1 MACSSPAFNNHQ
13 GSSMA
18 FGDRAR
24 ALQKDLSYQAGCL
37 LGLANITAIKFKI
50 EERKRAAVDPE
61 IEEAVV
67 RLGIYFEELCEGLG
81 EPAFKLAVKQELGG
95 ELLASSEA
103 EILAKAEARP
113 VKTSIDKETAR
124 RLAQLVIER
133 TQDWG
138 D

>member
-1 MACSSPAFNNHQ
+1 
-13 GSSMA
+13 
-18 FGDRAR
+18 
-24 ALQKDLSYQAGCL
+24 
-37 LGLANITAIKFKI
+37 
-50 EERKRAAVDPE
+50 
-61 IEEAVV
+61 V

-124 RLAQLVIER
+124 RLAQLVIDR
-133 TQDWG
+133 TQDW
-138 D
+138 